1 MPIALLSRR
10 TVTPLPRTCFP
21 NAKNPRHMKETG
33 VLVALV
39 ESESSGR
46 LVLDDLGDRTHGAL
60 LDAVAARDAGV
71 LVHDLSDAADHF
83 EHFLR
88 AGIDADAAT
97 DALIGFDNRV
107 RHS

>member
-1 MPIALLSRR
+1 MTSGIA
-10 TVTPLPRTCFP
+10 PMG
-21 NAKNPRHMKETG
+21 H
-33 VLVALV
+33 
-39 ESESSGR
+39 SS
-46 LVLDDLGDRTHGAL
+46 TQSPHAMQ
-60 LDAVAARDAGV
+60 ASSFTTSA
-71 LVHDLSDAADHF
+71 DAADHF